1 MCEVRNTVSDM
12 LQMKNGLRQCS
23 LLSPFLLSVY
33 IADLIDK
40 VVQSKI
46 DCNIGGLFVNI
57 LAYADDIVIL
67 APSWSA
73 LQVFLNICAQCS
85 VELDIVLNVSKSVCK
100 VLFCMILER

>member
-1 MCEVRNTVSDM
+1 MCEVRNNVSDI

-46 DCNIGGLFVNI
+46 DCNIGGLFCKYI
-57 LAYADDIVIL
+57 
-67 APSWSA
+67 S
-73 LQVFLNICAQCS
+73 IC
-85 VELDIVLNVSKSVCK
+85 
-100 VLFCMILER
+100 